1 MELLENALKS
11 FFEVILAG
19 ESKTYNDHNW
29 YTPNGLKGYI
39 EGSSKSPYPLFNKPL
54 SDYTVGEI
62 IAFQSRNRDAN
73 GQLWATGRYQIIPNT
88 LKSLISSAG
97 VSKNDKYDK
106 KTQDKLGL
114 QLLKNRNAIKS
125 YIYGYVPD
133 NNDTLNKAITETAM
147 TWSSVGVPQDMKGSK
162 KKIKKGES
170 YYSGGGDKASVNPD
184 DVGIALK
191 KLRSI
196 LTGTIDVV
204 KKNPVSTILITTAIV
219 FGLYVLITQKRI

>member
-29 YTPNGLKGYI
+29 YTSNGLKGYI

-88 LKSLISSAG
+88 LKSLIGSAG

>member
-219 FGLYVLITQKRI
+219 FGLYVLITQTRI

>member
-88 LKSLISSAG
+88 LKSLIGSAG